1 MNITLRQLQ
10 CFRLVADL
18 GSFTRAAQRL
28 KLAQPALSSAIREL
42 ESELNLRLF
51 NRTTRKVE
59 LTSAGAEFLQSVDRL
74 MAELERAIEIAQD
87 WSEQKR
93 GRFVVA
99 APPFLASM
107 ILPAAISDYKLAY
120 SAIEV
125 RLIDT
130 QTDVIVES
138 VRSGAADFGV
148 GTFADDEEGIREEI
162 LFEDTLMVFARADQ
176 PIVRATKVSWRE
188 LRGAPLIALTRE
200 SGIRS
205 LMDEAFDRIGQPV
218 RPTYEVSHI
227 TTAIML
233 ANVGLGL
240 AILPAYA
247 WGFARSFDLV
257 AKPLHEPIMK
267 RKVAI
272 IRSSARS
279 LSPAAE
285 QFTRFLRKHAK
296 FALPR
301 ALRPK

>member
-1 MNITLRQLQ
+1 
-10 CFRLVADL
+10 
-18 GSFTRAAQRL
+18 
-28 KLAQPALSSAIREL
+28 
-42 ESELNLRLF
+42 
-51 NRTTRKVE
+51 
-59 LTSAGAEFLQSVDRL
+59 
-74 MAELERAIEIAQD
+74 
-87 WSEQKR
+87 
-93 GRFVVA
+93 
-99 APPFLASM
+99 
-107 ILPAAISDYKLAY
+107 
-120 SAIEV
+120 
-125 RLIDT
+125 
-130 QTDVIVES
+130 
-138 VRSGAADFGV
+138 
-148 GTFADDEEGIREEI
+148 
-162 LFEDTLMVFARADQ
+162 
-176 PIVRATKVSWRE
+176 
-188 LRGAPLIALTRE
+188 
-200 SGIRS
+200 
-205 LMDEAFDRIGQPV
+205 MDEAFDRIGQPV